1 MTTWYEPMRTL
12 KDNRVLFLHLL
23 EENTAAKF
31 HEMLAERPMHMD
43 MCYSADVSG
52 VSL

>member
-1 MTTWYEPMRTL
+1 MATHEGRMRNL
-12 KDNRVLFLHLL
+12 EDNRVLFLHLL
-23 EENTAAKF
+23 KENTAAKF

-43 MCYSADVSG
+43 MCYNADVSG

>member
-1 MTTWYEPMRTL
+1 MTTWYKPMRTL

-31 HEMLAERPMHMD
+31 YEMLAERPMHMD
-43 MCYSADVSG
+43 MCYGANVSG

>member
-1 MTTWYEPMRTL
+1 MTTYEEQIRNL
-12 KDNRVLFLHLL
+12 KNNRVLFLHLL
-23 EENTAAKF
+23 EGNTAAKF

>member
-1 MTTWYEPMRTL
+1 MTTPEEQMHDL
-12 KDNRVLFLHLL
+12 EDNRVLFLHLL
-23 EENTAAKF
+23 EKNTAVKF

-43 MCYSADVSG
+43 MCYSADISG